1 MILQKKKCVVF
12 LGDTTDNP
20 FWDFVRD
27 FLKKPSPEQLACQ
40 HPKPILLDTGE
51 VIITTI
57 PMCFTCTYDCPIIQS
72 YTVCMIHF
80 LVYALLDYLR
90 GFFLKKSTKIC
101 KF

>member
-12 LGDTTDNP
+12 VGDTTDNP

-57 PMCFTCTYDCPIIQS
+57 PVFYMYLWLSYNTVLHCMYDPLSSLCITWIK
-72 YTVCMIHF
+72 YVW
-80 LVYALLDYLR
+80 
-90 GFFLKKSTKIC
+90 GFFFSRKA
-101 KF
+101 